1 MPQEI
6 TKFEKIL
13 NKFYDRIEK
22 DEDFFSYYN
31 IDVSEAIQIA
41 QNRAT
46 NYLCE
51 ALDELSCL
59 SNLDVD
65 FSDYDEDV
73 QQIGFKLLPTEIK
86 LVVEI
91 MFLIYMKRD
100 ESLLHAMEINFTP
113 SDLSVFSPGNERTSY
128 RNFIAKLE
136 QLFERFKETFTK
148 KMDVNQTLQEAV
160 LLFLDYE
167 TTLAYNKAPL
177 SDSVYEKLN
186 EKLSKEW
193 EEIKTRYE
201 IS

>member
-41 QNRAT
+41 QTRAT

-73 QQIGFKLLPTEIK
+73 QQIGFKLLPKEIK

-113 SDLSVFSPGNERTSY
+113 SDLSVFHQEM
-128 RNFIAKLE
+128 KE
-136 QLFERFKETFTK
+136 QVT
-148 KMDVNQTLQEAV
+148 VI
-160 LLFLDYE
+160 LL
-167 TTLAYNKAPL
+167 
-177 SDSVYEKLN
+177 LN
-186 EKLSKEW
+186 
-193 EEIKTRYE
+193 
-201 IS
+201 